1 MSKKNQEEIFLNG
14 EGDKWFERNFEHRGA
29 GLKKRIS
36 HDRVILCFES
46 LNIIPQNVLE
56 IGCSDGWRLE
66 GLREKY
72 NCKCSG
78 IDPSSKAINHG
89 KSTYQNIELNIS
101 TADDLPYQDNRFDTI
116 IIGFCLYL
124 CNRDKLFKI
133 AYEVDRVLKNNGN
146 LFILDFDPSFAY
158 KNEYCHREGT
168 FSYKMK
174 YVNMF
179 IWNPVYTQI
188 YHESFSSEGQV
199 GILYNNPD
207 ERISVGVLRKNMDYT
222 YPLNPY
228 NR

>member
-1 MSKKNQEEIFLNG
+1 LE
-14 EGDKWFERNFEHRGA
+14 
-29 GLKKRIS
+29 KRIS
-36 HDRVILCFES
+36 HDRVILCFET

-78 IDPSSKAINHG
+78 IDPSSTAINHG
-89 KSTYQNIELNIS
+89 RNTYQGIELNIS
-101 TADDLPYQDNRFDTI
+101 TADDLPYQDNFFDNVV
-116 IIGFCLYL
+116 IGFCLYL
-124 CNRDKLFKI
+124 CDREKLFKI
-133 AYEVDRVLKNNGN
+133 AYEVDRVLRNNGN

-158 KNEYCHREGT
+158 KNKYGHREGI

-174 YVNMF
+174 YANMF
-179 IWNPVYTQI
+179 IWNPVYTQM
-188 YHESFSSEGQV
+188 YHESFSHDGTGYS
-199 GILYNNPD
+199 NNPD
-207 ERISVGVLRKNMDYT
+207 KRISVDVLRKNMDYA